1 MSTFTPELHMNTP
14 SVRVSG
20 SDGTIVLTLRLL
32 RHPETPAAPA
42 RILVSRTVVDIPART
57 GYLYGARPLRAAPD
71 TVVPDA
77 VTVSSLTGQT
87 LRLHTADGDAS
98 LALTDTA
105 GRSLWARSAQG
116 TVSTFTYEAPETAG
130 RPLSVTETATTE
142 GGGTVSRV
150 RETFTY
156 GPADGT
162 HRARN
167 LAGAL
172 TVHRHNA
179 GCSRLLALSLTGQ
192 PLSTEEQLL
201 APEAALPDWPGSEAA
216 LEVSRLTTR
225 GTYDATG
232 APLTQTNAAGVTTVT
247 AYDVSGAVRES
258 RLRYAGTA
266 GEPEQDVVTLT
277 DILYRADGVV
287 LSQTA
292 GNGITQTYEYD
303 PKTQRLRRH
312 TVQRPAGH
320 PQGAQ
325 VISDLH
331 YAYDPAGNILTL
343 NEMATDAQWHRNRMT
358 DGMRTYAYDTLY
370 RLVSATGRERLP
382 DTARGPQTRLAG
394 TLQSDIVIT
403 DAGGVRLIQD
413 RLSGETR
420 LRYAFTD
427 HLNSTSGETDEA
439 GSITAREEYY
449 PYGGSAGSDEEAEE
463 IHDRTARYS
472 GKERDA
478 TGLLYYGWRYYQ
490 PESGRWLSADPGG
503 LIDGVNLFR
512 FCRANPVNIIDTDGR
527 GCSGSKVAAARD
539 DLHDEMMARRAGHA
553 PFNTGRAAGGQVS
566 MPAGP
571 TERPVMQT
579 DEKWASWEKIMQGDH
594 ETIKLV
600 HTLKTDHT
608 ESVLLNTSINQVI
621 SEWNMISTSLVDLKL
636 WDGDRITYGEIAFV
650 LKGSPANL
658 IKTSSEDIV
667 FRNHEPNEFKRLTGS
682 ELSER
687 KPANDNTGKPK
698 KFSQRMGIW
707 STEQLLAT
715 TARNRN
721 EQMQGYGSGKKY
733 NEVIVTGKGGYDI
746 HQYGYLSTP
755 LQVSEIIV
763 LPDPEESI
771 NWNNPASPQL
781 TGRLKKYVNDVS
793 RVNPDL
799 KLDIRWPTQQKP
811 KASANH
817 FYI

>member
-1 MSTFTPELHMNTP
+1 MAVTGSAGSPVRALTF
-14 SVRVSG
+14 
-20 SDGTIVLTLRLL
+20 L
-32 RHPETPAAPA
+32 RHPDEAGAGTPA
-42 RILVSRTVVDIPART
+42 RVLVSRTVADIPART

-439 GSITAREEYY
+439 GNITAREEYY

-478 TGLLYYGWRYYQ
+478 TGLYYYGWRYYQ
-490 PESGRWLSADPGG
+490 PEAGRWLSADPGG

-512 FCRANPVNIIDTDGR
+512 FCHDNPVIRIDQDGQNDEVNDLLR
-527 GCSGSKVAAARD
+527 MNFQKNVKVRIEIRLQQDHAAA
-539 DLHDEMMARRAGHA
+539 MARLKNAYGLKGQELGETLVKIVSYLNDA
-553 PFNTGRAAGGQVS
+553 PRSVNVRYASLVNFTGNYLKNTFATGSRTDNSDYMYLRIERNRKLINFSEASEALKIHYEPYNLGLYGKINPVSSFAHPVHGSIQMQSLKPERGGAFWEEYGESAFFINSESANMAYLTYTHKDSMFIYLEHKRKKNSVELKDALATRNNMYPLIRYAEPEQMSYIYDVAVTEKEKKIPLKPYVEWQAHTRLNFGEDVNLLSVS
-566 MPAGP
+566 
-571 TERPVMQT
+571 ES
-579 DEKWASWEKIMQGDH
+579 EKPKGVLSNLNGTNK
-594 ETIKLV
+594 TIKNLM
-600 HTLKTDHT
+600 KK
-608 ESVLLNTSINQVI
+608 NNISII
-621 SEWNMISTSLVDLKL
+621 
-636 WDGDRITYGEIAFV
+636 Y
-650 LKGSPANL
+650 
-658 IKTSSEDIV
+658 
-667 FRNHEPNEFKRLTGS
+667 
-682 ELSER
+682 
-687 KPANDNTGKPK
+687 
-698 KFSQRMGIW
+698 
-707 STEQLLAT
+707 
-715 TARNRN
+715 
-721 EQMQGYGSGKKY
+721 QG
-733 NEVIVTGKGGYDI
+733 
-746 HQYGYLSTP
+746 
-755 LQVSEIIV
+755 
-763 LPDPEESI
+763 
-771 NWNNPASPQL
+771 
-781 TGRLKKYVNDVS
+781 
-793 RVNPDL
+793 
-799 KLDIRWPTQQKP
+799 
-811 KASANH
+811 
-817 FYI
+817 